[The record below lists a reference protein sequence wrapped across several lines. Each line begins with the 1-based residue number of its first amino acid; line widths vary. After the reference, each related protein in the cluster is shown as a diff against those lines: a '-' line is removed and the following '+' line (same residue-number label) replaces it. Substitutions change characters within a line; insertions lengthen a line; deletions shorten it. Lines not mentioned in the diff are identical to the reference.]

1 MDCNPSRIHYTDCV
15 IKTEILSVIE
25 TTLNQIQDAKG
36 DPHVVLTDE
45 TELLDGPLSIDS
57 LDLAQVVL
65 ELQSVTGRDP
75 FQAGFI
81 EFRTVGEL
89 AALFSA

>member
-1 MDCNPSRIHYTDCV
+1 M

-25 TTLNQIQDAKG
+25 TTLNQIQGAKG
-36 DPHVVLTDE
+36 DAHVVLTED
-45 TELLDGPLSIDS
+45 TALLDGALSIDS

-65 ELQSVTGRDP
+65 ELQSITGRDP
-75 FQAGFI
+75 FAAGFI

-89 AALFSA
+89 AALFTA